1 MGRTGSGVAVE
12 VGLDEGEV
20 GAVGILVGWEMV
32 GGVAVGLGI
41 GLERGEGIVG
51 KGEMGVED
59 GGGT

>member
-32 GGVAVGLGI
+32 GGVVVGLGI
-41 GLERGEGIVG
+41 GLERERG
-51 KGEMGVED
+51 
-59 GGGT
+59 